1 MVLLQATLKKN
12 SRQQAE
18 KIDARRRRYILSFVS
33 YITSLVM
40 FIYGFKN
47 LGGEQV
53 LLPVILFGTGATFLI
68 NISYFRWSGN
78 LNLACNIEAV
88 LVGFFV
94 LSLVFQGG
102 FNNTALYWVFPFP
115 AILFGLLGV
124 RKALFSNAI
133 LLIVLGLMLFVP
145 DLISA
150 DYKEAEASRFIASL
164 LIVIIVCWINDHYRE
179 RSHEAMDLLQQ
190 SKEVQANTDPL
201 TLLLNRRFIDSSL
214 HISLQQQA
222 DAFLPMS
229 IIICDID
236 HFKQLNDQHGHSSGD
251 AVLRHLASLF
261 RRYLRQQDIACRI
274 GGEEFLFF
282 LPKTT
287 TEDAMLVAE
296 KIRLALLEKPL
307 QLGELAL
314 PVSASFGVAG
324 CTDSSSLAAAIDQ
337 ADKQLY
343 LAKNTG
349 RNRVC

>member
-1 MVLLQATLKKN
+1 MQATLNNNNDK
-12 SRQQAE
+12 QAE

-47 LGGEQV
+47 LDAEQA
-53 LLPVILFGTGATFLI
+53 LLPVILFGTGATFLL
-68 NISYFRWSGN
+68 NISYFRWSRN
-78 LNLACNIEAV
+78 LTLACNIEAV

-94 LSLVFQGG
+94 LSLVYQGG

-124 RKALFSNAI
+124 KKALLSNA
-133 LLIVLGLMLFVP
+133 LLIAILGVMLFMP
-145 DLISA
+145 DLILA

-164 LIVIIVCWINDHYRE
+164 LIVIVVCWINDHYRE

-214 HISLQQQA
+214 NSNLQQQA
-222 DAFLPMS
+222 DAFVPMAV
-229 IIICDID
+229 IICDID
-236 HFKQLNDQHGHSSGD
+236 HFKQLNDVYGHTAGD
-251 AVLRHLASLF
+251 AVLRHLADLF
-261 RRYLRQQDIACRI
+261 RKNLRQQDIACRI

-282 LPKTT
+282 LPKTDQ
-287 TEDAMLVAE
+287 DAALQVAE
-296 KIRLALLEKPL
+296 KIRQALADSPLRYGQLL
-307 QLGELAL
+307 L
-314 PVSASFGVAG
+314 PVTASFGVAC
-324 CTDSSSLAAAIDQ
+324 CTRSDSLASAIEQ

-343 LAKNTG
+343 LAKNSG
-349 RNRVC
+349 RNLVR

>member
-1 MVLLQATLKKN
+1 MQAALNKDSAK
-12 SRQQAE
+12 QAE
-18 KIDARRRRYILSFVS
+18 KIDARRRRYILFFVS
-33 YITSLVM
+33 YITSVVM

-47 LGGEQV
+47 LGGEIA
-53 LLPVILFGTGATFLI
+53 LLPLILFGTGATFLI

-88 LVGFFV
+88 LVGIFV
-94 LSLVFQGG
+94 LSLVYQGG
-102 FNNTALYWVFPFP
+102 YNNTALYWVFPFP

-124 RKALFSNAI
+124 KKALLSNALLLTI
-133 LLIVLGLMLFVP
+133 LGVMLFVP
-145 DLISA
+145 DLIMA

-179 RSHEAMDLLQQ
+179 RSHEAMNLLQQ

-214 HISLQQQA
+214 SISLQQQPELL
-222 DAFLPMS
+222 LPMAVV
-229 IIICDID
+229 ICDID
-236 HFKQLNDQHGHSSGD
+236 HFKHLNDQHGHAAGD
-251 AVLRHLASLF
+251 AVLRHLAKLF
-261 RRYLRQQDIACRI
+261 RSNLRQQDIACRI

-282 LPKTT
+282 LPKTSI
-287 TEDAMLVAE
+287 DAALLVAE
-296 KIRLALLEKPL
+296 KVRQALLDNPL
-307 QLGELAL
+307 QLEQQAL

-324 CTDSSSLAAAIDQ
+324 CTDSTSLAAAIDQ

>member
-1 MVLLQATLKKN
+1 MLLQVALNKA
-12 SRQQAE
+12 SARQAE

-47 LGGEQV
+47 LGNEQL

-94 LSLVFQGG
+94 LSLVYQGG

-124 RKALFSNAI
+124 KKALFSNAL
-133 LLIVLGLMLFVP
+133 LLIILGVMLFVP
-145 DLISA
+145 QMVIA

-214 HISLQQQA
+214 NISLQQQA
-222 DAFLPMS
+222 DAFLPMAV
-229 IIICDID
+229 IIFDID
-236 HFKQLNDQHGHSSGD
+236 HFKQLNDQHGHAAGD
-251 AVLRHLASLF
+251 AVLRHLADLF
-261 RRYLRQQDIACRI
+261 RANLRQQDIACRI

-282 LPKTT
+282 LPKTNT
-287 TEDAMLVAE
+287 DDAMRVAE
-296 KIRLALLEKPL
+296 KIRQALLDNPL

-324 CTDSSSLAAAIDQ
+324 CTDSASLAAAIEH

-343 LAKNTG
+343 LAKHSG
-349 RNRVC
+349 RNLVC

>member
-1 MVLLQATLKKN
+1 MLLQATLN
-12 SRQQAE
+12 RDSAQQAE

-47 LGGEQV
+47 LGAEQT
-53 LLPVILFGTGATFLI
+53 LLPVILFGTGITFLI
-68 NISYFRWSGN
+68 NISYFRWSRN
-78 LNLACNIEAV
+78 LNMACNIEAV

-94 LSLVFQGG
+94 LSLVYQGG

-124 RKALFSNAI
+124 RKALFSNAL
-133 LLIVLGLMLFVP
+133 LLIVLGVMLFVP
-145 DLISA
+145 QLIMA

-190 SKEVQANTDPL
+190 SKEIQANTDPL

-214 HISLQQQA
+214 NINLQQQA
-222 DAFLPMS
+222 DAFLPMAV
-229 IIICDID
+229 IICDID
-236 HFKQLNDQHGHSSGD
+236 HFKQLNDQHGHAAGD
-251 AVLRHLASLF
+251 AVLRHLAEVF
-261 RRYLRQQDIACRI
+261 CRNLRQNDIACRI

-282 LPKTT
+282 LPKTNN
-287 TEDAMLVAE
+287 DAALLVAE
-296 KIRLALLEKPL
+296 KIRQSLVDNPM
-307 QLGELAL
+307 QLGHLTL
-314 PVSASFGVAG
+314 LVSASFGVAS
-324 CTDSSSLAAAIDQ
+324 CDDSSSLTRAIEL

-343 LAKNTG
+343 LAKNSG
-349 RNRVC
+349 RNRVR

>member
-1 MVLLQATLKKN
+1 MLLQATLN
-12 SRQQAE
+12 RQSAQQAE
-18 KIDARRRRYILSFVS
+18 RIDARRRRYILSFVS

-47 LGGEQV
+47 LGNEQL

-68 NISYFRWSGN
+68 NIIYFRWSGN

-88 LVGFFV
+88 LVGIFV
-94 LSLVFQGG
+94 LSLVYQGG

-124 RKALFSNAI
+124 RKALFSNAV
-133 LLIVLGLMLFVP
+133 LLVVLGVLLFVP
-145 DLISA
+145 QLIMA

-164 LIVIIVCWINDHYRE
+164 LIVIIICWINDHYRE

-190 SKEVQANTDPL
+190 SKEIQANTD
-201 TLLLNRRFIDSSL
+201 RRFIDSSL
-214 HISLQQQA
+214 NINLQQQA
-222 DAFLPMS
+222 DAFLPMAV
-229 IIICDID
+229 IICDID
-236 HFKQLNDQHGHSSGD
+236 HFKQLNDQHGHAAGD
-251 AVLRHLASLF
+251 AVLGHLADLF
-261 RRYLRQQDIACRI
+261 RGSLRQQDIACRI

-282 LPKTT
+282 LPKTST
-287 TEDAMLVAE
+287 DDAMRVAE
-296 KIRLALLEKPL
+296 KIRQALLDSPL

-324 CTDSSSLAAAIDQ
+324 CTDSASLAAAIEH

-343 LAKNTG
+343 LAKHSG
-349 RNRVC
+349 RNLVC